1 MKRPP
6 RGKPRAKRAASQRGE
21 PLADARIAPL
31 VERYCRLAR
40 VKRAA
45 SGGGELHELHLP
57 PSERRFFR
65 DRERLRLAFSLE
77 ALERDP
83 EAEIALLGSPFL
95 SQLLEAIR
103 ARATRLSLGLIAPT
117 SPPAKQRTQVALSI
131 PVRDGKAL
139 PGKARSAVHP
149 VGRLIAR
156 VVLRAGATVEEAVV
170 ESDVCDLSSGTPV
183 ARDVADRFQELEAR
197 RIEPADPSSVAGTK
211 AVAARRPEDLL
222 RLLVGNLREKAAER
236 VAARR
241 AAAEQQLA
249 VALARLDRYFA
260 TILADQTDAA
270 GEAAVRALA
279 ERRRTEE
286 VRRNQVRAMVHPL
299 QLVDAT
305 VLIQRAEWQL
315 EGVSGGG
322 HRATF
327 SAQRSAAGA
336 GDWIFACPQC
346 GNPPETLVVCKQ
358 DHCACT
364 ACSYR
369 CSVCAADFCVE
380 HGMAQCRVDGEP
392 ACAEHV
398 RACPSCQLQYC
409 TAHEGICSEGDHAAC
424 SLCVQPCASCGR
436 VVCNRHAEQTGAEA
450 PKGSRRLCPACVRR
464 CEGGSN
470 ELVGVD
476 EVTQCSTCGK
486 SVCTTHQAV
495 CAVDGEI
502 HCARHLRRA
511 ETSRRLV
518 CGKHT
523 GACAYEAATLF
534 ASDEVEPCTSCGK
547 HVCASHS
554 AKCVADGQRHCTV
567 HLAELVDAGGACACE
582 EHRKV
587 CHVDNQ
593 AFTPT
598 SVSACP
604 VCGQDACAAHR
615 AACGYCGRIVCT
627 ADLGKVEAG
636 RGGGGGG
643 GGRLRRCSTCARL
656 AADGDAPADVIAA
669 AFRAAGQERRGWGAR
684 RLRIARDH
692 SHSVVEL
699 DLGLSRKTVVVL
711 RHGDLTAESVV
722 RHSLLGSKRRS

>member
-1 MKRPP
+1 MRRKPQR
-6 RGKPRAKRAASQRGE
+6 KPRAKAAASQQGD

-45 SGGGELHELHLP
+45 SVKGELHELSLP

-65 DRERLRLAFSLE
+65 DRERLRVAFSLD

-83 EAEIALLGSPFL
+83 DADLAVIGSPFL
-95 SQLLEAIR
+95 SQLIEAIR
-103 ARATRLSLGLIAPT
+103 ARAARLSLGLIAAP
-117 SPPAKQRTQVALSI
+117 SPAGTASRSPLAKLAI
-131 PVRDGKAL
+131 PVRDGVAT
-139 PGKARSAVHP
+139 PVKARAAVHP
-149 VGRLIAR
+149 IGRLIAR
-156 VVLRAGATVEEAVV
+156 VVLRAGATLEEAVV
-170 ESDVCDLSSGTPV
+170 ESDVCDLSSGAPV
-183 ARDVADRFQELEAR
+183 ARDVADLFRELEAR
-197 RIEPADPSSVAGTK
+197 RIEPADPSIVAKTK

-222 RLLVGNLREKAAER
+222 RLLVGNLREKSAER

-299 QLVDAT
+299 QLVEAT
-305 VLIQRAEWQL
+305 VLIQRAEWQV
-315 EGVSGGG
+315 ESGK
-322 HRATF
+322 HHATF

-346 GNPPETLVVCKQ
+346 GTPPEMLVVCKH

-369 CSVCAADFCVE
+369 CSVCSADFCVE
-380 HGMAQCRVDGEP
+380 HGIAQCRVDGEP

-398 RACPSCQLQYC
+398 RSCPSCQLQYC
-409 TAHEGICSEGDHAAC
+409 TAHEGICSEGDHTTC

-436 VVCNRHAEQTGAEA
+436 VVCNQHAEQTSPEA
-450 PKGSRRLCPACVRR
+450 PKGSRRLCATCLRS

-470 ELVGVD
+470 EPVGMD
-476 EVTQCSTCGK
+476 EVTQCSSCGK
-486 SVCTTHQAV
+486 SVCATHQAL
-495 CAVDGEI
+495 CAVDGEV
-502 HCARHLRRA
+502 HCSRHLRRA
-511 ETSRRLV
+511 AASRRLV
-518 CGKHT
+518 CGQHT

-534 ASDEVEPCTSCGK
+534 ASDEVAPCTSCGK
-547 HVCASHS
+547 HVCANHS
-554 AKCVADGQRHCTV
+554 AECVTDGQRHCTV
-567 HLAELVDAGGACACE
+567 HLAQLVDADGAYACE
-582 EHRKV
+582 EHRKL
-587 CHVDNQ
+587 CDVDNQ

-598 SVSACP
+598 GVSACP
-604 VCGQDACAAHR
+604 VCGQDACTAHR
-615 AACGYCGRIVCT
+615 SACGYCGRIVCT

-636 RGGGGGG
+636 RQ
-643 GGRLRRCSTCARL
+643 RRCSTCARL
-656 AADGDAPADVIAA
+656 AVDGAAPAEVIAA
-669 AFRAAGQERRGWGAR
+669 ALRAAGEERKGSRPP

-711 RHGDLTAESVV
+711 RRGDLVAESVV
-722 RHSLLGSKRRS
+722 RHSLLGSKVRS

>member
-1 MKRPP
+1 MKRKQ
-6 RGKPRAKRAASQRGE
+6 RRKPRAKPAASQRPE
-21 PLADARIAPL
+21 PLADARIGPL

-45 SGGGELHELHLP
+45 STASDLHELSLP
-57 PSERRFFR
+57 TSERRFFR
-65 DRERLRLAFSLE
+65 DRDRLRVAFSLD

-83 EAEIALLGSPFL
+83 DADLAVIGSPFL
-95 SQLLEAIR
+95 SQLIEAIR
-103 ARATRLSLGLIAPT
+103 ARAARLSLGLIAPR
-117 SPPAKQRTQVALSI
+117 SPAGTAPRSPLLELAI
-131 PVRDGKAL
+131 PVRDGVAKPA
-139 PGKARSAVHP
+139 KARAAVHP

-156 VVLRAGATVEEAVV
+156 VVLRAGATLEEAVV
-170 ESDVCDLSSGTPV
+170 ESDVCDLSSGAPV
-183 ARDVADRFQELEAR
+183 ARDVADLFHELEAR
-197 RIEPADPSSVAGTK
+197 RIEPADPSIVAKTK

-222 RLLVGNLREKAAER
+222 RLLVGNLREKSAER

-286 VRRNQVRAMVHPL
+286 VRRNQVRATVHPL

-305 VLIQRAEWQL
+305 VLIQRAEW
-315 EGVSGGG
+315 EVESGG

-346 GNPPETLVVCKQ
+346 GTPPETLVVCKH

-369 CSVCAADFCVE
+369 CSVCAADFCAE

-392 ACAEHV
+392 ACAEHA
-398 RACPSCQLQYC
+398 RPCPSCQLHYC
-409 TAHEGICSEGDHAAC
+409 TAHEGICSEGDHTTC

-436 VVCNRHAEQTGAEA
+436 VVCNQHAEQTSAEA
-450 PKGSRRLCPACVRR
+450 PKGSRRLCPACVRQ

-470 ELVGVD
+470 EWVGVD
-476 EVTQCSTCGK
+476 EVTQCSSCGK
-486 SVCTTHQAV
+486 SVCTAHQAV
-495 CAVDGEI
+495 CAVDGEV
-502 HCARHLRRA
+502 HCSRHLRRA
-511 ETSRRLV
+511 EASRRLV
-518 CGKHT
+518 CGQHA

-534 ASDEVEPCTSCGK
+534 ASDEVAPCSSCGK
-547 HVCASHS
+547 HVCVNHS
-554 AKCVADGQRHCTV
+554 AECVTDGQRHCTV
-567 HLAELVDAGGACACE
+567 HLAQLADADGAYACE
-582 EHRKV
+582 DHRKL

-598 SVSACP
+598 GVSACP
-604 VCGQDACAAHR
+604 VCGLDACTAHR

-636 RGGGGGG
+636 R
-643 GGRLRRCSTCARL
+643 LRRCSTCARL
-656 AADGDAPADVIAA
+656 AVDGDAPAEVIAA
-669 AFRAAGQERRGWGAR
+669 AFRAAGEQRKGSRPPR
-684 RLRIARDH
+684 PPRSRIAQDH

-699 DLGLSRKTVVVL
+699 DLGLSRKTVVAL
-711 RHGDLTAESVV
+711 RHSDLVAESVV

>member
-1 MKRPP
+1 MTRKP
-6 RGKPRAKRAASQRGE
+6 RRKPRAKRAASRQGE
-21 PLADARIAPL
+21 PHADTHIGPL

-40 VKRAA
+40 VKRVA
-45 SGGGELHELHLP
+45 SGELHELSLP

-65 DRERLRLAFSLE
+65 DRERVRVAFSLD
-77 ALERDP
+77 ALERHP

-103 ARATRLSLGLIAPT
+103 ARATRLSLGLIASA
-117 SPPAKQRTQVALSI
+117 SPPGKNRAQVALSLR
-131 PVRDGKAL
+131 VRDGRAL
-139 PGKARSAVHP
+139 PGKSRSAVHP

-156 VVLRAGATVEEAVV
+156 VVLRAGATLEEAVV
-170 ESDVCDLSSGTPV
+170 ESDVCDLSSGAPV
-183 ARDVADRFQELEAR
+183 ARDVADLFQELEAR
-197 RIEPADPSSVAGTK
+197 RIEPADPSIVAKTK

-222 RLLVGNLREKAAER
+222 RLLVGNLREQSAER

-305 VLIQRAEWQL
+305 VLIQRAEW
-315 EGVSGGG
+315 EVESGG

-336 GDWIFACPQC
+336 SDWIFACPQC
-346 GNPPETLVVCKQ
+346 GTPPETLVVCKH

-380 HGMAQCRVDGEP
+380 HGIAQCRVDGEP

-398 RACPSCQLQYC
+398 RSCPSCQLQYC
-409 TAHEGICSEGDHAAC
+409 TAHEGTCSEGDHAMC
-424 SLCVQPCASCGR
+424 SLCIQPCASCGR
-436 VVCNRHAEQTGAEA
+436 VVCNRHAEQTSADA
-450 PKGSRRLCPACVRR
+450 PKGSRRLCPACVRQ
-464 CEGGSN
+464 CEGGKN
-470 ELVGVD
+470 EPVGVD
-476 EVTQCSTCGK
+476 EVTQCSSCGK
-486 SVCTTHQAV
+486 SVCTAHQAV
-495 CAVDGEI
+495 CAVNGEV
-502 HCARHLRRA
+502 HCSRHLRRA
-511 ETSRRLV
+511 EASRRLV
-518 CGKHT
+518 CGQHAS
-523 GACAYEAATLF
+523 ACAYEAAILF
-534 ASDEVEPCTSCGK
+534 ASDEVAPCSSCGK
-547 HVCASHS
+547 HVCANHS
-554 AKCVADGQRHCTV
+554 AECVSDGQRHCTV
-567 HLAELVDAGGACACE
+567 HLAQLADADGAYACE
-582 EHRKV
+582 QHRKP
-587 CHVDNQ
+587 CHVDDR
-593 AFTPT
+593 AFSP
-598 SVSACP
+598 SGVSACP
-604 VCGQDACAAHR
+604 VCGQDACTAHR

-636 RGGGGGG
+636 R
-643 GGRLRRCSTCARL
+643 LRHCSTCARL
-656 AADGDAPADVIAA
+656 AVDGAVPAEVIAA
-669 AFRAAGQERRGWGAR
+669 AFKAAGEQRKGSR

-711 RHGDLTAESVV
+711 RHEEGDLVAESVV

>member
-1 MKRPP
+1 MKRKPG
-6 RGKPRAKRAASQRGE
+6 RKPRAKPAASRQGE
-21 PLADARIAPL
+21 PHADAHIGPL

-45 SGGGELHELHLP
+45 PAEGDLHELSLP

-65 DRERLRLAFSLE
+65 DRERLRVAFSLD
-77 ALERDP
+77 ALERHP

-103 ARATRLSLGLIAPT
+103 ARAARLSLGLIAPR
-117 SPPAKQRTQVALSI
+117 SPAGTAPRSPLLELAI
-131 PVRDGKAL
+131 PVRDGVAKPA
-139 PGKARSAVHP
+139 KARAAVHP

-170 ESDVCDLSSGTPV
+170 ESNVCDLSSGAPV
-183 ARDVADRFQELEAR
+183 ARDVADLFRDLEAR
-197 RIEPADPSSVAGTK
+197 RIEPADPSIVAKTK

-222 RLLVGNLREKAAER
+222 RLLVGNLREKSAER

-299 QLVDAT
+299 QLVEAT
-305 VLIQRAEWQL
+305 VLIQRAEW
-315 EGVSGGG
+315 EVESGG

-346 GNPPETLVVCKQ
+346 GTPPEMLVVCKH

-380 HGMAQCRVDGEP
+380 HGIAQCRVDGEP
-392 ACAEHV
+392 ACAEHA
-398 RACPSCQLQYC
+398 RPCPSCQLQYC
-409 TAHEGICSEGDHAAC
+409 TAHEGICSEGDHTTC

-436 VVCNRHAEQTGAEA
+436 VVCNQHAEQTSAEA
-450 PKGSRRLCPACVRR
+450 PKGSRRLCPACVRQ

-470 ELVGVD
+470 ERVGVD
-476 EVTQCSTCGK
+476 EVTQCSSCGK
-486 SVCTTHQAV
+486 SVCTAHQAV
-495 CAVDGEI
+495 CAVDGQV
-502 HCARHLRRA
+502 HCSRHLRRA
-511 ETSRRLV
+511 EASRRLV
-518 CGKHT
+518 CGQHT
-523 GACAYEAATLF
+523 GACAYESATLL

-554 AKCVADGQRHCTV
+554 ADCVTDGQRHCTV
-567 HLAELVDAGGACACE
+567 HLVQLADADGAYACE
-582 EHRKV
+582 EHRKL

-593 AFTPT
+593 AFTPAG
-598 SVSACP
+598 VSACP
-604 VCGQDACAAHR
+604 VCGQDACTAHQ

-627 ADLGKVEAG
+627 ADLGKAEA
-636 RGGGGGG
+636 
-643 GGRLRRCSTCARL
+643 GRLRRCSTCARL
-656 AADGDAPADVIAA
+656 AVDGDAPAELISA
-669 AFRAAGQERRGWGAR
+669 AFRAAGEQRKGSRPRRS
-684 RLRIARDH
+684 RIARDH

-711 RHGDLTAESVV
+711 RHGDLVKESVV